1 MVNQAEDDVPHD
13 RTPLFDLRVL
23 IAGMRF
29 RVSSRAVKNGFIALP
44 NCFVV
49 CGRTKQLHGI
59 ATTAVARMALRAG
72 KPGTRCW
79 TDGAKHNAAKRNM
92 IAWRRRVSMLDAQIP
107 SKAMSTQV
115 VPRFDARQVNLGN
128 ITFREVSRLGGS
140 SLVGPLTL
148 QNVPSPARGKMLSH
162 SLQAFFVVPA
172 LSPLL
177 KEWVDDHR

>member
-92 IAWRRRVSMLDAQIP
+92 IARRRRLSMLDAQIH

-115 VPRFDARQVNLGN
+115 VPRFDAKQVNLGN
-128 ITFREVSRLGGS
+128 ITFREVSHQPLGWQFTRRS
-140 SLVGPLTL
+140 THPSDGPIPVAR
-148 QNVPSPARGKMLSH
+148 QNPFSFSPG
-162 SLQAFFVVPA
+162 FF
-172 LSPLL
+172 
-177 KEWVDDHR
+177 

>member
-1 MVNQAEDDVPHD
+1 MVNQAEDDVHHD
-13 RTPLFDLRVL
+13 ELLLFDRRLW

-29 RVSSRAVKNGFIALP
+29 SVSSRAVKNGFIALP

-92 IAWRRRVSMLDAQIP
+92 FASRRRVSLLDAQLTG
-107 SKAMSTQV
+107 KTMSTQV
-115 VPRFDARQVNLGN
+115 VPRFDAKQVNLGN
-128 ITFREVSRLGGS
+128 ITFREVSHQPLG
-140 SLVGPLTL
+140 
-148 QNVPSPARGKMLSH
+148 
-162 SLQAFFVVPA
+162 
-172 LSPLL
+172 
-177 KEWVDDHR
+177 